1 MFAVLPVQWHRLLDR
16 PRVDWILVD
25 HHCGSHGGL
34 WRKLHGAI
42 CFTLHPGDLLLP
54 HLAYLHIRD
63 LLQTGQSM
71 NILCFCEKIILG
83 LLMIRLC
90 LSAVQIFMDHPLQ
103 SCYGKED
110 NDTALSSTNDTST
123 SSVAPQTLNQP
134 NTALLSLV
142 LMSGTFFIA
151 YYLRK
156 FKNSAFF
163 PGRVRQYYF
172 WLVLKLQKNWFSY
185 K

>member
-1 MFAVLPVQWHRLLDR
+1 
-16 PRVDWILVD
+16 
-25 HHCGSHGGL
+25 
-34 WRKLHGAI
+34 
-42 CFTLHPGDLLLP
+42 
-54 HLAYLHIRD
+54 
-63 LLQTGQSM
+63 
-71 NILCFCEKIILG
+71 
-83 LLMIRLC
+83 MIRLC

-110 NDTALSSTNDTST
+110 NDTALSSPNDTST

-172 WLVLKLQKNWFSY
+172 
-185 K
+185 